1 MSARASSAARVSQIR
16 FGAFSRTPAWNPLG
30 SNSKLRKVCF
40 GSGYSSLS
48 YVNRFPFDTIKIDQ
62 SFIREMNEASNALH
76 IIDTILRLS
85 AGLGISVVAEGV
97 ETAEQ
102 LQRLVTM
109 GCSEIQGFLVAY
121 PLPVSS
127 LAREVPP
134 QVMEILENAMQ
145 RQGPRANTLGEIGTL
160 MRDAVREKPAPGK
173 QSA

>member
-1 MSARASSAARVSQIR
+1 MAKQIELVSAIVGMVRQ
-16 FGAFSRTPAWNPLG
+16 L
-30 SNSKLRKVCF
+30 
-40 GSGYSSLS
+40 
-48 YVNRFPFDTIKIDQ
+48 
-62 SFIREMNEASNALH
+62 
-76 IIDTILRLS
+76 
-85 AGLGISVVAEGV
+85 GLGTVAEGV